1 MKKSTVEFFNNMIT
15 DNDTNTSFEDEI
27 ISWLVRI
34 ADLKIDDQ
42 TKKFDGAFLGT
53 LWARPYN

>member
-42 TKKFDGAFLGT
+42 TKKFDGVFLGT